1 MGIETNDYLYYTVID
16 VHSWIRENEN
26 MLNEELNTQEI
37 IDFIEKKFK
46 QSEDKTVN
54 NFRVDNA
61 KYCQDINIWIETF
74 IGTYTCPVFV
84 RFHKDQQIKLNG
96 SGQLFVL
103 YQLDDDGNDLDNDGS
118 IRYINRYPD
127 GFYDGLAGQGGRL

>member
-1 MGIETNDYLYYTVID
+1 MVIETNDYLYYTVID

-26 MLNEELNTQEI
+26 MLNEDLNTQEI

-74 IGTYTCPVFV
+74 IDTYTCPVFV
-84 RFHKDQQIKLNG
+84 RFHEDQQIKLNG

-103 YQLDDDGNDLDNDGS
+103 YQLDDDGNDLNNDGS
-118 IRYINRYPD
+118 IRYINSYPD
-127 GFYDGLAGQGGRL
+127 GFYDGLEGHGGRL